1 MHETSR
7 ETKRH
12 DRSYS
17 LRHTPGGCPDRG
29 QTLAGHTRFAQRAM
43 LQPSLEEQRVSN
55 PLVQGLHPSFT
66 VRVSRRGA
74 RMPIVLRGLSMLV
87 ALAAIGSGCSGPAHD
102 TGPLFGIGV
111 IHPPPKPGDSIAHS
125 QMCECKTCDPVNC
138 CDGPD
143 DDAPPAQCGDS
154 YDFSASD
161 SCGGLS
167 VKSCSSRCTR
177 QIWRVRSAQDC
188 AEKRPASCCH
198 AG

>member
-7 ETKRH
+7 ETKLYAGPTQCVKR
-12 DRSYS
+12 
-17 LRHTPGGCPDRG
+17 LPVCPNRG
-29 QTLAGHTRFAQRAM
+29 QRWRVTRFTQRAM
-43 LQPSLEEQRVSN
+43 PEPSLREQRVSN
-55 PLVQGLHPSFT
+55 PVVRGLHPSFT
-66 VRVSRRGA
+66 LRVSRRGA
-74 RMPIVLRGLSMLV
+74 RMPIVLRGFATLV
-87 ALAAIGSGCSGPAHD
+87 SLAAIGSACGGPAHD
-102 TGPLFGIGV
+102 TGPLFGTGV
-111 IHPPPKPGDSIAHS
+111 FHPPPKPGDSIAHS
-125 QMCECKTCDPVNC
+125 QMCECKTCDPANC

-177 QIWRVRSAQDC
+177 QIWRVRSGQDC
-188 AEKRPASCCH
+188 AEKRPVGCCH